1 MDELGLY
8 LSGKYKISLDNA
20 NECLAWWRNHC
31 QEFLVLS
38 KIAKDYLAC
47 SATSASME
55 RVFSAAADICGRDR
69 GSLGIRTIERCVNSH
84 QWLHQG
90 FKANGDF
97 KKAQG
102 IINQAMDETSKAKTK
117 PLIASTLA
125 SSLGKAKED

>member
-1 MDELGLY
+1 MIFY
-8 LSGKYKISLDNA
+8 YQ
-20 NECLAWWRNHC
+20 NHC
-31 QEFLVLS
+31 QEFPVLP

-47 SATSASME
+47 SATSASVE
-55 RVFSAAADICGRDR
+55 LCFSAAANICGRNR

-97 KKAQG
+97 KTAQG